1 MTSTSN
7 AMSGGPLGGISW
19 QVDIPSLSQLVVSV
33 GSHGLKQLALSGVDI
48 HSIGCMLMIAEYT
61 PCSSDFRRLL
71 NRARSEQ
78 RAEHL
83 WFHKMVEIGASTNFL
98 ADQLLKTR

>member
-48 HSIGCMLMIAEYT
+48 HSISCMLMIAEYT
-61 PCSSDFRRLL
+61 LT
-71 NRARSEQ
+71 SE
-78 RAEHL
+78 
-83 WFHKMVEIGASTNFL
+83 GYSTEQDPSKEQNTCGSI
-98 ADQLLKTR
+98 KWWR